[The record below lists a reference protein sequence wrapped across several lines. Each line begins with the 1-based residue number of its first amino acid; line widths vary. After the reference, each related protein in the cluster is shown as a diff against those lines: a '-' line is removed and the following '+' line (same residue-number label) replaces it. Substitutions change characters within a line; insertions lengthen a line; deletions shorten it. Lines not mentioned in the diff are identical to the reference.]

1 MNMGNIHLVTG
12 YAGQQHVTA
21 ADQAAFNAALLGSG
35 QFVLPKGNQLSASIV
50 TNNQVRV
57 LDGDICMQGRHIRL
71 NEGSYVDL
79 AIENGTQDHMRND
92 LIVVRYTKDA
102 GAGVE
107 EANLVV
113 IKGTA
118 VASNPSDPAYT
129 VGDLIED
136 HDILNDMPLYRVPL
150 NGINVQ
156 KLVPLFTVSNPAILD
171 KQDKTDKLTAE
182 TSLAD
187 ADYIPFYDTS
197 ATSNRKVL
205 WSRIKTILGNVFAAK
220 THSHAIS
227 EVTNLQTTLNNMS
240 TATNGKAPAIQYGTA
255 DVTAGSASSY
265 PEGTLYVVVE

>member
-102 GAGVE
+102 GTGVE